1 MTDEA
6 SRHRTQP
13 TILLAA
19 GRGDDDPAALW
30 TALLEVAPAAVDR
43 EQAHGPAS
51 ARAGSSARLGG
62 GGPVVWAVTGID
74 GSVERMRAVLREGHD
89 RLLVVPIGVLDTPD
103 GSLDPA
109 ASGDPPPWQA
119 PLGEA
124 IDRLRAAYP
133 QATIYDM
140 GRSARG
146 LEAAAIAELV
156 AIPRNG
162 SASMLAGA
170 ITRAFDGDPA
180 EVARFAARLQTG
192 LPAGTTIALRGS
204 AVVGHRHDQEIPFD
218 GDGPGT
224 SDLDVV
230 IVGETAVDLWVPE
243 ARLLGGINT
252 LPLSDHAS
260 WVAPALDPVRR
271 QAQGV
276 IRRPLSIQ
284 AMAGWFLDLRAVVQR
299 QPYVVL
305 HSPS

>member
-1 MTDEA
+1 MSHQA
-6 SRHRTQP
+6 SRHRTGP

-19 GRGDDDPAALW
+19 GRGDDDAAALW
-30 TALLEVAPAAVDR
+30 TALLEAAPAAIEQEQVD
-43 EQAHGPAS
+43 EPAS
-51 ARAGSSARLGG
+51 ARAASGTRLGG
-62 GGPVVWAVTGID
+62 GGTGVWAVAGID
-74 GSVERMRAVLREGHD
+74 ASVERMRAVLQEGHD

-103 GSLDPA
+103 GSIDPA
-109 ASGDPPPWQA
+109 AYGDPPTWQA
-119 PLGEA
+119 PLAEA
-124 IDRLRAAYP
+124 IDRMRVAYP
-133 QATIYDM
+133 RATIYDM
-140 GRSARG
+140 GRSVAG
-146 LEAAAIAELV
+146 LEAAAIAGLV

-170 ITRAFDGDPA
+170 IARAFDGDPA
-180 EVARFAARLQTG
+180 EVARFAACLQTG

-204 AVVGHRHDQEIPFD
+204 AVVGHRHDQEVPFD

-230 IVGETAVDLWVPE
+230 IIGETAVDLWVPE
-243 ARLLGGINT
+243 ARLLSGINT

-271 QAQGV
+271 QAQRV